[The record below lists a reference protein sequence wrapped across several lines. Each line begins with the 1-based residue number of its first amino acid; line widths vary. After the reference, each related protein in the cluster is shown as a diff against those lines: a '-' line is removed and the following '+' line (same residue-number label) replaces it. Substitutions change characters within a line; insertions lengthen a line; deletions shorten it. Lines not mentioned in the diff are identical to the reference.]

1 MLRSNLVR
9 SLGPIAFP
17 KAGTR
22 LSPMTVDTL
31 MNTLQPGSSSSNGE
45 LSAHHKDMANALRA
59 LSMDAVQQANSG
71 HPGMPM
77 GMADVA
83 TVLYSRFLKFDPARP
98 DWADR
103 DRFVL
108 SAGHGS
114 MLLYA
119 LLHLTGYPEMTL
131 DQLKNFRQLG
141 SLTAGHPEAGHAP
154 GIETTTGPLGQG
166 LANAV
171 GMALAERLLNARF
184 GDAVVD
190 HHTYVIA
197 GDGCLM
203 EGISH
208 EAISLAGHLGLSKL
222 IVLFDDNGIS
232 IDGPTSLSVSDD
244 QAKRFEASGWDC
256 FAADGHDPEAIAAA
270 IAAAKASG
278 KPAMIACKTAIG
290 FGSPNKAGKNSAHG
304 APLGADEITA
314 TREAL
319 GWPHAAFEIPEDV
332 RAAWRATAAAGAETS
347 AAWDQQMAKLD
358 AADRAEFERRMAGEL
373 PTGWK
378 DSFQAYKEKLVAEQ
392 PKLATRVAS
401 QKALDVLAEAIPELI
416 GGSADLTGS
425 NNTKAASQKP
435 VTRDDFSGDYLYY
448 GVREHGMA
456 AAMNGMALHGGV
468 LPYGGTFLV
477 FTDYCRPSIRLS
489 ALMKQ
494 RVVYVMTHDSIGL
507 GEDGPTHQPVEHL
520 AALRAIPGLQ
530 VFRPADAL
538 ETAECWEQA
547 LESGDAPSVI
557 ALTRQGLPSVRN
569 DAGENLSSHGAYIL
583 SPAKGERQ
591 ATLIASGSEVE
602 LALKAQ
608 EMLATDGIAAAVVS
622 IPCWELFAAQS
633 QGYRDEVLGPDSL
646 RIAIEAALPF
656 GWERWIGSD
665 GGFVGMEG
673 FGASAPAGDLFNHFK
688 ITAEAVVEKV
698 KTRL

>member
-1 MLRSNLVR
+1 M
-9 SLGPIAFP
+9 
-17 KAGTR
+17 
-22 LSPMTVDTL
+22 DTL
-31 MNTLQPGSSSSNGE
+31 QSGASGSNGE
-45 LSAHHKDMANALRA
+45 FAASHKDMANALRA

-83 TVLYSRFLKFDPARP
+83 TVLYTQFLKYDPARP

-114 MLLYA
+114 MLLYS
-119 LLHLTGYPEMTL
+119 LLHLTGYPQMSL

-166 LANAV
+166 LGNAV

-184 GDAVVD
+184 GDAAVD
-190 HHTYVIA
+190 HYTYVIA

-256 FAADGHDPEAIAAA
+256 FAVDGHDPQAIAKA
-270 IAAAKASG
+270 IAAAKASS

-304 APLGADEITA
+304 APLGAEEITA

-319 GWPHAAFEIPEDV
+319 GWPHAAFEIPDDV
-332 RAAWRATAAAGAETS
+332 LSAWRAAGAAGAAAS
-347 AAWDQQMAKLD
+347 AAWDTEIAGLD
-358 AADRAEFERRMAGEL
+358 AAERAEFERRMAGKL
-373 PTGWK
+373 PANWQE
-378 DSFQAYKEKLVAEQ
+378 SFSAYKQKLVEEQ
-392 PKLATRVAS
+392 PKLATRVSS

-425 NNTKAASQKP
+425 NNTKAASQTP
-435 VTRDDFSGDYLYY
+435 VSRDDFAGDYIYY

-494 RVVYVMTHDSIGL
+494 KVVYVMTHDSIGL

-520 AALRAIPGLQ
+520 AALRCIPGLQ
-530 VFRPADAL
+530 VFRPADAI
-538 ETAECWEQA
+538 ETAECWELAIQ
-547 LESGDAPSVI
+547 SDDAPSVI
-557 ALTRQGLPSVRN
+557 ALTRQGLPSVRK
-569 DAGENLSSHGAYIL
+569 DISENHSSYGAYIL
-583 SPAKGERQ
+583 SPAEDERQ
-591 ATLIASGSEVE
+591 VTLIASGSEVE
-602 LALKAQ
+602 LALKAK
-608 EMLATDGIAAAVVS
+608 EMLTAEGISAAVVS
-622 IPCWELFAAQS
+622 IPCWELFAQQS
-633 QGYRDEVLGPDSL
+633 QNYRDEVLGPGSL
-646 RIAIEAALPF
+646 RIGIEAALPF

-665 GGFVGMEG
+665 GAFVGMQG
-673 FGASAPAGDLFNHFK
+673 FGASAPAGDLFAHFK
-688 ITAEAVVEKV
+688 ITPEAVVESV
-698 KTRL
+698 KARL